1 MRTFLF
7 RILLFICHFSVSFP
21 IALLSASCVSPAQVG
36 FYILSLFFFFL
47 SMGKHSLEEIP
58 SHKITSLNHSVVI
71 LFEGG
76 GRREM
81 FVEPQREK
89 HGFKSNHYQIES

>member
-1 MRTFLF
+1 
-7 RILLFICHFSVSFP
+7 
-21 IALLSASCVSPAQVG
+21 
-36 FYILSLFFFFL
+36 
-47 SMGKHSLEEIP
+47 MGKHSLEEIP

-71 LFEGG
+71 LFEDG

-81 FVEPQREK
+81 FEEPQREK

>member
-1 MRTFLF
+1 
-7 RILLFICHFSVSFP
+7 
-21 IALLSASCVSPAQVG
+21 
-36 FYILSLFFFFL
+36 
-47 SMGKHSLEEIP
+47 MGKHSLEEIP

-81 FVEPQREK
+81 FEEPRREK